1 MKTISIKLTNQQYFK
16 LMKEA
21 DRYKTTP
28 SNMARVK
35 VAIGS
40 PPK

>member
-1 MKTISIKLTNQQYFK
+1 MKTIQIKLTNQQYFK

-21 DRYKTTP
+21 DRYHTTP
-28 SNMARVK
+28 TNMARVK
-35 VAIGS
+35 VAIGD

>member
-1 MKTISIKLTNQQYFK
+1 MKTIQIQLTNQQYFK

-28 SNMARVK
+28 TNMARVK
-35 VAIGS
+35 VAIGD
-40 PPK
+40 PLK